1 MKDVFARPTIS
12 VSQSL
17 LPIIPTTVKIHRVSD
32 DGERVRQNSGST
44 AKKNSP
50 TANTLNAAL
59 AALRQTHAAE
69 IAAATSSIA
78 ADYASRR
85 SSVIGQIEAEFACK
99 IAAALMFGLP
109 DARQSAIANLKR
121 EQAAKT
127 NAEMA
132 RLAGEQR
139 AAQQNTLSII
149 HARHAGEH
157 KTLQSLM
164 TPVRP
169 MVNSSARFID
179 LKTPHNK

>member
-12 VSQSL
+12 VRQSL
-17 LPIIPTTVKIHRVSD
+17 RPSIPTITKIHRVSD
-32 DGERVRQNSGST
+32 DGERVRPDSGST
-44 AKKNSP
+44 ANKISS
-50 TANTLNAAL
+50 TSNTLNAAL

-69 IAAATSSIA
+69 IAAATSGIA

-109 DARQSAIANLKR
+109 DARASAVANLKQ
-121 EQAAKT
+121 EQAAKIS
-127 NAEMA
+127 AEIA

-149 HARHAGEH
+149 HARHAAER

-164 TPVRP
+164 SPVRP
-169 MVNSSARFID
+169 KVNSSARYRD
-179 LKTPHNK
+179 LKTPDRK